1 MCTHTYT
8 PAQCCDLDS
17 FWFLSADDWQ
27 VLNESSLE
35 RLPSRPVHQLSTYNT
50 RTHARSLPYLYSH
63 THPQT
68 HLLSLSARILHPIS
82 EPQSV
87 RPLLKERLTVS
98 GRHGRFSSIILSL
111 WSGLIQHRRNVSCT
125 VVRYGSIQTRY
136 SSKQYGLV
144 EVQVHERVCRCAV
157 RASVMRWHS
166 WRGEDGNPEKHI
178 FSPLHAFMIHP
189 SSHLCY
195 LLSFCEGAKTQLKY
209 YVDGYAEERH
219 TSSMTLSLP
228 PVQWQIWCIEK
239 EVEKCAG
246 SHPSAAIKCWCIVSK
261 IYVQYMYKSKSAADS
276 PHTHA

>member
-1 MCTHTYT
+1 MASRCGTAVPFHTYLSSDLFLGIAKWLNAFYTHTNMCTHTYT

-50 RTHARSLPYLYSH
+50 RTHTPIFILAH

-68 HLLSLSARILHPIS
+68 HLLSLSARILHPTS

-125 VVRYGSIQTRY
+125 IVRYGSIQTRY
-136 SSKQYGLV
+136 GSKQYGLV
-144 EVQVHERVCRCAV
+144 EVQVHERVC
-157 RASVMRWHS
+157 
-166 WRGEDGNPEKHI
+166 
-178 FSPLHAFMIHP
+178 
-189 SSHLCY
+189 LC
-195 LLSFCEGAKTQLKY
+195 CEGLGDEMA
-209 YVDGYAEERH
+209 
-219 TSSMTLSLP
+219 
-228 PVQWQIWCIEK
+228 
-239 EVEKCAG
+239 
-246 SHPSAAIKCWCIVSK
+246 
-261 IYVQYMYKSKSAADS
+261 
-276 PHTHA
+276 